1 MPVPHSQLFEILI
14 NMSNQPNLTNNPHH
28 KKLHVLVVDDEE
40 SIFEVIEGLLYR
52 EGYDLTYVASG
63 KEALSQIDEIQPDV
77 ILLDLMM
84 PDLDGIE
91 TCKQIKANER
101 WCHIP
106 IIMVTALNSKEDLAR
121 SLDSG
126 ADDFLSKPINSLEL
140 RARVRSMLRI
150 KLQYDALVA
159 NQRLRT
165 MNLFNAF
172 LH

>member
-1 MPVPHSQLFEILI
+1 
-14 NMSNQPNLTNNPHH
+14 
-28 KKLHVLVVDDEE
+28 
-40 SIFEVIEGLLYR
+40 
-52 EGYDLTYVASG
+52 
-63 KEALSQIDEIQPDV
+63 
-77 ILLDLMM
+77 
-84 PDLDGIE
+84 
-91 TCKQIKANER
+91 
-101 WCHIP
+101 
-106 IIMVTALNSKEDLAR
+106 MVTALNSKEDLAR

-159 NQRLRT
+159 TQRLRT

>member
-1 MPVPHSQLFEILI
+1 MKEQENKQYCILI
-14 NMSNQPNLTNNPHH
+14 I
-28 KKLHVLVVDDEE
+28 DDEE

-52 EGYDLTYVASG
+52 EGYKLTYVSSG
-63 KEALSQIDEIQPDV
+63 QAALEQIDDIQPDV

-84 PDLDGIE
+84 PQMDGIE
-91 TCKQIKANER
+91 TCQLLKSNER
-101 WCHIP
+101 WSHIP

-121 SLDSG
+121 CLNAG
-126 ADDFLSKPINSLEL
+126 ADDFLSKPVNSIEL

-165 MNLFNAF
+165 LNLFNAF
-172 LH
+172 LN

>member
-1 MPVPHSQLFEILI
+1 MTEPENKQYSILI
-14 NMSNQPNLTNNPHH
+14 I
-28 KKLHVLVVDDEE
+28 DDEE

-52 EGYDLTYVASG
+52 EGYNLSYVNSG
-63 KEALSQIDEIQPDV
+63 QTALEQIDDIQPDV

-84 PDLDGIE
+84 PQMDGIE
-91 TCKQIKANER
+91 TCQHLKSNER

-106 IIMVTALNSKEDLAR
+106 IIMVTALSSKEDLAR
-121 SLDSG
+121 CLNAG
-126 ADDFLSKPINSLEL
+126 ADDFLSKPINSIEL

-165 MNLFNAF
+165 LNLFNAF
-172 LH
+172 LN